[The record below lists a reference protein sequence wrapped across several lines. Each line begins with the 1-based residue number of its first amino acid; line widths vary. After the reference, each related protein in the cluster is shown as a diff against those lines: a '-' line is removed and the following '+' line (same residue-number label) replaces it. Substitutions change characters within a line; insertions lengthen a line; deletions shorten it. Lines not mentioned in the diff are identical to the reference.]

1 MNDFNAHDLYQQ
13 IGRHA
18 AKIDGIKEDLDD
30 IRKSLKHIESIVDQ
44 AKGGW
49 KSMVAVGT
57 IIAAIASF
65 VTAMWHQLINR

>member
-1 MNDFNAHDLYQQ
+1 MNDSNEHDLYQQ

-18 AKIDGIKEDLDD
+18 AKIDAIKEDLDD